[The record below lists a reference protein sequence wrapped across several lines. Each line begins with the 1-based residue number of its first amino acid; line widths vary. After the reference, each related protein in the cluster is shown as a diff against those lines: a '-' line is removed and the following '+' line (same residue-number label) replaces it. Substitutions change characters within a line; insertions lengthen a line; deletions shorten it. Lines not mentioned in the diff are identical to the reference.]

1 MRLPTFGKPRIIA
14 CAEDFPDYIGLPRG
28 CLEEVVDL
36 LNSLGIEVILDDKK
50 WGGNRVKL
58 NFLGKLT
65 DDQKKAA
72 KKLSSYDIGVL
83 AATTA
88 FGKTVVG
95 AHNDCQKKN
104 KYINYRAS

>member
-50 WGGNRVKL
+50 WGGNPVKL
-58 NFLGKLT
+58 NFLG
-65 DDQKKAA
+65 
-72 KKLSSYDIGVL
+72 
-83 AATTA
+83 
-88 FGKTVVG
+88 
-95 AHNDCQKKN
+95 N
-104 KYINYRAS
+104 